1 MIGLGKKPKNAQSFP
16 AMQSLLT
23 ANQHISE
30 RFQVLNSND
39 IFSESFIYMHEK
51 TIIFSLKNLETMINI
66 VYKF

>member
-16 AMQSLLT
+16 ATQSLLT